1 MHARPGDDARRG
13 AARRS
18 RGSLHKKQRPVRRVG
33 ERCYI
38 QAVPSIRPS
47 TPDEVRFL
55 RAQLLRLGV
64 KGRELEPGLQ
74 TAHVPKHSLLMEAGG
89 DADHSGL
96 VLSGIVRE
104 YYLQPDGAE
113 HTRGFATAGDSFG
126 SLSDAVLKRPSR
138 VFVRAEADS
147 RVVLVQW
154 SVIERLA
161 AKSLE
166 WERLQARLVER
177 LYLRKSVREYELLA
191 LDAMG
196 RYQSLLAQHPQLE
209 SLVPAPLVASYVGIT
224 NVHLSRL
231 RRKLGTSRPKRLTRG
246 ARSGTGSAPR

>member
-1 MHARPGDDARRG
+1 MR
-13 AARRS
+13 
-18 RGSLHKKQRPVRRVG
+18 
-33 ERCYI
+33 
-38 QAVPSIRPS
+38 SIRPS

-55 RAQLLRLGV
+55 RAQLFRLGV

-89 DADHSGL
+89 DADHSGV

-113 HTRGFATAGDSFG
+113 HTRGFAMAGDSFG

-209 SLVPAPLVASYVGIT
+209 SLVPAPLIASYVGIT

-231 RRKLGTSRPKRLTRG
+231 RRKLGTSRPKRLTRE